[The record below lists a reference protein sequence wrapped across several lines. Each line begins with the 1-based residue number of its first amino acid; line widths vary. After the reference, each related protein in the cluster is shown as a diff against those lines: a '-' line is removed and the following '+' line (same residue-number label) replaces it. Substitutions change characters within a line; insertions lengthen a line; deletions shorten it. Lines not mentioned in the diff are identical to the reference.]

1 MFKNITTSAN
11 VYNIGLAMTEDNP
24 QFNQWYE
31 QDTEVDHLLR
41 DAAANDEEQ
50 RSELSLR
57 PQFLREYIGQEA
69 LKEELNVYISAA
81 KQREEALDH
90 VLLFGPPGLGKTT
103 LAMIIANEMNVNIK
117 TTSGP
122 AIEKPGDLVA
132 LLNELEPGDILFIDE
147 IHRIPTNIEEI
158 MYSAMEDYFVDIMVG
173 QGPTARPVHFPL
185 PPFTLIGATTR
196 PGMLSKPLRDRFGII
211 NSLQY
216 YTPEELQQ
224 IVVRTADIFNA
235 PIKSEG
241 AYEISLRSRGT
252 PRIANR
258 LLKRVRDFA
267 QVEGKDAID
276 KNIVTIGLDKLR
288 VDNRGLDETDH
299 KLLETMIEYY
309 KGGPV
314 GLNTIAANIGEE
326 SETLEAMVEPYLLQ
340 IGFLQRTPR
349 GRVVTE
355 AGYTHLG
362 HAYQRKL

>member
-1 MFKNITTSAN
+1 MVVMAN
-11 VYNIGLAMTEDNP
+11 EQTP

-31 QDTEVDHLLR
+31 ETTDADRLIR
-41 DAAANDEEQ
+41 DAVANQAEQ
-50 RSELSLR
+50 HDELSLR
-57 PQFLREYIGQEA
+57 PQFLREYIGQTA
-69 LKEELNVYISAA
+69 LKEELSVYIAAA
-81 KQREEALDH
+81 KQRQEALDH

-103 LAMIIANEMNVNIK
+103 LAMIIANEMGVHIK

-147 IHRIPTNIEEI
+147 IHRLPTNIEEI

-173 QGPTARPVHFPL
+173 QGPTARAVHFPL

-211 NSLQY
+211 NAMVY
-216 YTPEELQQ
+216 YTPAELQE
-224 IVVRTADIFNA
+224 IVVRSADIFQA
-235 PIKSEG
+235 PIKPAG
-241 AYEISLRSRGT
+241 AYEVALRSRGT

-267 QVEGKDAID
+267 QVQGLDAID
-276 KNIVTIGLDKLR
+276 QGIVDVALDKLR

-299 KLLETMIEYY
+299 KFLGTMVAYY
-309 KGGPV
+309 NGGPV

-326 SETLEAMVEPYLLQ
+326 AETLESMVEPYLLQ

-355 AGYTHLG
+355 AAYKHLNLPYPEA
-362 HAYQRKL
+362 H